1 MPSLYL
7 ASKSPRRRELLTTIG
22 VTNFEVMPVGMSDVL
37 TFVEGDEEQLPGESA
52 ENYVIR
58 TAREKALAA
67 IAKIRAEGR
76 ESAPVLAADTVVI
89 SDGIVLGKPADR
101 EEARRFMQHLSGRT
115 HEVRTAVWVGTDAE
129 HLTSAV
135 SVSRVT
141 FASLTEAQI
150 ERYIATDEPYDKA
163 GGYGI
168 QGLAGLF
175 IARIEGSYTGI
186 MGLPV
191 FETGNLLQPLGLTA
205 V

>member
-22 VTNFEVMPVGMSDVL
+22 VTDFEVMPVGMADVL
-37 TFVEGDEEQLPGESA
+37 TFVDGDEEQLSGESA

-76 ESAPVLAADTVVI
+76 EPAPVLAADTVVI

-129 HLTSAV
+129 NLASAV

-141 FASLTEAQI
+141 FTSLSEEQI

-175 IARIEGSYTGI
+175 IACIEGSYTGI

-191 FETGNLLQPLGLTA
+191 FETGNLLRPLGLAA

>member
-22 VTNFEVMPVGMSDVL
+22 VTDFDVMPVGMADVL
-37 TFVEGDEEQLPGESA
+37 TFVEGDEEQLSGESA

-76 ESAPVLAADTVVI
+76 EPAPVLAADTVVI

-129 HLTSAV
+129 NLASAV

-141 FASLTEAQI
+141 FTSLSEEQI

-175 IARIEGSYTGI
+175 IACIEGSYTGI

-191 FETGNLLQPLGLTA
+191 FETGNLLRPLGLTA
-205 V
+205 I

>member
-22 VTNFEVMPVGMSDVL
+22 VKDFDVMPVGMADVL
-37 TFVEGDEEQLPGESA
+37 TFVEGDEEQLPGETA
-52 ENYVIR
+52 ADYVVR
-58 TAREKALAA
+58 TAKEKALAA
-67 IAKIRAEGR
+67 LAKIRAEGR
-76 ESAPVLAADTVVI
+76 TPAPVLAADTVV
-89 SDGIVLGKPADR
+89 SLDGTVLGKPADR
-101 EEARRFMQHLSGRT
+101 NEARDFMQRLSGRT

-129 HLTSAV
+129 NLASAV

-141 FASLTEAQI
+141 FTSLSEEQI

-191 FETGNLLQPLGLTA
+191 FETGNLLHPLGLTA

>member
-22 VTNFEVMPVGMSDVL
+22 VTDFEVMPVGMADVL

-76 ESAPVLAADTVVI
+76 EPAPVLAADTVVI

-101 EEARRFMQHLSGRT
+101 EEARSFMQLLSGRT

-129 HLTSAV
+129 NIASAV

-141 FASLTEAQI
+141 FTSLSEEQI

-175 IARIEGSYTGI
+175 IACIEGSYTGI

-191 FETGNLLQPLGLTA
+191 FETGNLLRPLGLTA

>member
-22 VTNFEVMPVGMSDVL
+22 VTDFEVMPVGMADVL
-37 TFVEGDEEQLPGESA
+37 TFVEGDEEQLSGESA

-129 HLTSAV
+129 NLASAV

-141 FASLTEAQI
+141 FTSLSEEQI

-175 IARIEGSYTGI
+175 IACIEGSYTGI

-191 FETGNLLQPLGLTA
+191 FETGNLLRPLGLTA

>member
-22 VTNFEVMPVGMSDVL
+22 VTDFEVMPVGMADVL

-58 TAREKALAA
+58 TAREKALTA

-101 EEARRFMQHLSGRT
+101 EEARRFMQLLSGRT

-129 HLTSAV
+129 NIASAV

-141 FASLTEAQI
+141 FTSLSEEQI

-175 IARIEGSYTGI
+175 IACIEGSYTGI

-191 FETGNLLQPLGLTA
+191 FETGNLLRPLGLTA